1 MKSGERRFTYFTCQE
16 CSDAMSYKKA
26 YIYIFKKHRNI
37 EIENGKELVLQIGL
51 YLQYFSVFPLKT

>member
-26 YIYIFKKHRNI
+26 YIYIFLKS
-37 EIENGKELVLQIGL
+37 IGIL
-51 YLQYFSVFPLKT
+51 R